1 MVKIVD
7 VGRRFGLWVE
17 RGTVESRKWDRPGK
31 AGRLVIARKGTEATE
46 TEAHSAG
53 VGCVAVVSYLLPMC
67 PRNVTLPVSSTAN
80 HVTMSASF
88 LFNPTLQ
95 HGLVALHALAEL
107 AAWLAAAGVL
117 AWTLRQYDRP
127 RRFIALPET
136 VGEPETDGDDHSEAE
151 HDLRDAA

>member
-1 MVKIVD
+1 MGPSGK
-7 VGRRFGLWVE
+7 VGTPGDCSGGNGSDGNR
-17 RGTVESRKWDRPGK
+17 TVFACRSD
-31 AGRLVIARKGTEATE
+31 A
-46 TEAHSAG
+46 SAI
-53 VGCVAVVSYLLPMC
+53 VSYLSPTC
-67 PRNVTLPVSSTAN
+67 PRVVTLRESSTAN

-88 LFNPTLQ
+88 VFNPTLQ